1 MAGQFRMCGFGL
13 FIFSC
18 GLVCADWCLVWSSF
32 GIFRDSRRSNMIQM
46 STLVAIILI
55 AATTYLTRILGYV
68 LLKNKTL
75 TQRQRKILEVVP
87 GCVLISVI
95 APYFVRDN
103 PADLI
108 ALALTLFA

>member
-1 MAGQFRMCGFGL
+1 
-13 FIFSC
+13 
-18 GLVCADWCLVWSSF
+18 
-32 GIFRDSRRSNMIQM
+32 MIH
-46 STLVAIILI
+46 SATLSAILLI

-75 TQRQRKILEVVP
+75 SAKQRQILEVVP

-108 ALALTLFA
+108 AIAVALLAASRFSLLPTVAVSMASAAVLRLALA